1 MKKILIFILV
11 FFGSV
16 IVFMPKINLYNTL
29 EKFLKD
35 ERILIK
41 EKKISD
47 NLISLDIEGATLFYD
62 GIKSLE
68 IGSLKVKPWL
78 ITNEI
83 ILTDIKPSAVIKK
96 QLDVQ
101 ADNIEITYSLWDYKN
116 INIFAEGDFGE
127 VSGVFEILDEKSG
140 KLHLVLDASKKFVN
154 NSFVRQNFKKSEEG
168 LVYEQIIK

>member
-11 FFGSV
+11 FFGS
-16 IVFMPKINLYNTL
+16 IIIFMPKINLYNTL

-47 NLISLDIEGATLFYD
+47 NLISLDIEDATLFYD
-62 GIKSLE
+62 GIKSLD

-83 ILTDIKPSAVIKK
+83 ILTNIKPSTVIKK

-101 ADNIEITYSLWDYKN
+101 VDNIKINYSVWNYEN
-116 INIFAEGDFGE
+116 VEIFADGNFGE
-127 VSGVFEILDEKSG
+127 INGNFEILNG
-140 KLHLVLDASKKFVN
+140 KLHLVLNANKKFAN
-154 NSFVRQNFKKSEEG
+154 NSLVRQNFKKSKEG